1 MSESLGSA
9 APARSNVRAVG
20 LLALLAWLLNLYFYT
35 GYYASDDMDYLKG
48 VQRLADLQPIDAND
62 IAQMRLMV
70 TAPAAFVY
78 RLFGSITLTI
88 LSYTL
93 YHPLL
98 VVIAYRLGRLAF
110 NPKAALLGA
119 AIVALSP
126 VYYVYGGAILPDN
139 CLSLWLAVL
148 LLAAV
153 WTLDQAR
160 SGQLSRTRELA
171 YWLAVGGAT
180 GLAYSA
186 KEPGIV
192 AAVPVSIGI
201 LCLRLQA
208 GARWGALQAAVA
220 YGLGVVGFVVLETL
234 LLHALSGSWVV
245 RLLSGVGSEE
255 SMVALRE
262 RMELQGVL
270 PLARLRFWYSRSNA
284 YLGWALWVVL
294 LANLAAWPL
303 LRSRG
308 AQPNERR
315 HVPLLLA
322 FWLWLFSYL
331 SFGTTN
337 FSAYLPPPLQHPRY
351 FSVCVL
357 PAAVIA
363 AAAVWRLTELL
374 SERLVERTRLRRLV
388 RFVPAALLAVWG
400 VARFLHFEPDAGD
413 IYRAAQTKA
422 ALAAFE
428 DARRLYPKRP
438 VVLSSYLARRLAP
451 LLQGRGCSGCGRIIT
466 KVDSMEELP
475 ARPFVGLIATKQYR
489 DTFGPLLTSLE
500 RSRQIKV
507 EPIGFGTYRAPH
519 GRRSELAAAL
529 YPLLGEFSEPKWP
542 VAEPRLAVHLYLVS
556 DGPAA
561 AAAP

>member
-9 APARSNVRAVG
+9 SPARSNVRAVG

-35 GYYASDDMDYLKG
+35 GYYASDDMAYLEG
-48 VQRLADLQPIDAND
+48 VQHLANLQPIDATD
-62 IAQMRLMV
+62 IAQMRLLV

-78 RLFGSITLTI
+78 RLFGSTTLTI

-119 AIVALSP
+119 AIVALCP

-148 LLAAV
+148 LLGTL

-160 SGQLSRTRELA
+160 SGQLSRKRELG
-171 YWLAVGGAT
+171 YWLALGGVT

-192 AAVPVSIGI
+192 VAVPVSIAI

-220 YGLGVVGFVVLETL
+220 YGLGVIGFMILETV

-255 SMVALRE
+255 SMLALRE
-262 RMELQGVL
+262 RVQRQGL
-270 PLARLRFWYSRSNA
+270 WPLDRLRFWYSRSNE
-284 YLGWALWVVL
+284 YLGWALWVIL
-294 LANLAAWPL
+294 LANVAAWPL
-303 LRSRG
+303 LRPRG
-308 AQPNERR
+308 VQPDERR

-322 FWLWLFSYL
+322 FWLWLFLYL
-331 SFGTTN
+331 SLGTTN

-357 PAAVIA
+357 PAALIA
-363 AAAVWRLTELL
+363 AAAIWRLTELL
-374 SERLVERTRLRRLV
+374 SERLAERIRLRRLV
-388 RFVPAALLAVWG
+388 HFVPAALLTVWG
-400 VARFLHFEPDAGD
+400 VARFLHFEPDAGG
-413 IYRAAQTKA
+413 IYRSAQTKS

-428 DARRLYPKRP
+428 DGRRLYPKRP
-438 VVLSSYLARRLAP
+438 VFLSGYLARRMAP

-466 KVDSMEELP
+466 KIDSMEELP
-475 ARPFVGLIATKQYR
+475 TRPFVALMATKYYD
-489 DTFGPLLTSLE
+489 DTLGPLLTSLE
-500 RSRQIKV
+500 RSRQIRV
-507 EPIGFGTYRAPH
+507 EPIGFGTYRAPA

-542 VAEPRLAVHLYLVS
+542 LAGPRLAVHLYLVS
-556 DGPAA
+556 DAPV
-561 AAAP
+561 AAP